1 MAKATWQGSV
11 LAESDDI
18 IEVEGNLYFPESS
31 LARELVRPSE
41 TKTTC
46 SWKGVA
52 SYLDVVVGDAVN
64 RDAVWYYPS
73 PMPAA
78 AKVAGRVAFWKGV
91 KVER

>member
-18 IEVEGNLYFPESS
+18 VEVEGNLYFPESA
-31 LARELVRPSE
+31 LARALVRPSD

-52 SYLDVVVGDAVN
+52 SYYDVVVGDAVN
-64 RDAVWYYPS
+64 RDAVWFYPS
-73 PMPAA
+73 PKPEA
-78 AKVAGRVAFWKGV
+78 AKVAGRVAFWRGV

>member
-18 IEVEGNLYFPESS
+18 VEVEGNLYFPESS
-31 LARELVRPSE
+31 LARALVRPSD

-52 SYLDVVVGDAVN
+52 SYYDVVVGDAVN
-64 RDAVWYYPS
+64 RDAVWFYPS
-73 PMPAA
+73 PKPDAS
-78 AKVAGRVAFWKGV
+78 KVAGRVAFWRGV
-91 KVER
+91 KVEP